1 LSDGTET
8 KVTVK
13 EVIMIKNVFK
23 TIRSEGFVAALVS
36 DEKIATEHFPEEL
49 AAIAALEKSIAD
61 AQNEFDEYLA
71 SIEMDTETDED
82 GEEVE
87 VSEKT
92 VRAYLNAIKNNSKNA
107 KDVELAK
114 QQLKRITEL
123 KKVKTNLNK
132 ILKKKTE
139 ELEAK
144 IDAIRIELTEEQCE
158 ALIMQIL
165 HEGFVQELDKYLKD
179 ETNKTVKAVQHLYDK
194 YFTSLNSLLT
204 DRSNAEKELNA
215 FLKGLGYING

>member
-1 LSDGTET
+1 
-8 KVTVK
+8 
-13 EVIMIKNVFK
+13 
-23 TIRSEGFVAALVS
+23 
-36 DEKIATEHFPEEL
+36 
-49 AAIAALEKSIAD
+49 
-61 AQNEFDEYLA
+61 
-71 SIEMDTETDED
+71 MDTETDEE

-132 ILKKKTE
+132 ILKNKTE

-158 ALIMQIL
+158 TLIMQIL
-165 HEGFVQELDKYLKD
+165 HEGFVQELDKYLK
-179 ETNKTVKAVQHLYDK
+179 EEANKTVKAVQHLYDK

>member
-1 LSDGTET
+1 
-8 KVTVK
+8 
-13 EVIMIKNVFK
+13 
-23 TIRSEGFVAALVS
+23 
-36 DEKIATEHFPEEL
+36 
-49 AAIAALEKSIAD
+49 
-61 AQNEFDEYLA
+61 
-71 SIEMDTETDED
+71 
-82 GEEVE
+82 
-87 VSEKT
+87 
-92 VRAYLNAIKNNSKNA
+92 
-107 KDVELAK
+107 
-114 QQLKRITEL
+114 
-123 KKVKTNLNK
+123 
-132 ILKKKTE
+132 
-139 ELEAK
+139 LEAK